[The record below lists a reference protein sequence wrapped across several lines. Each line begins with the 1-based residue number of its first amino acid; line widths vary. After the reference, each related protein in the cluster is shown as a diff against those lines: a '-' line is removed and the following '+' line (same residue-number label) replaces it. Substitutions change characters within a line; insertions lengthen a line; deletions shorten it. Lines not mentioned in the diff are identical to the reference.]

1 MIEVASAHSRTQPQF
16 DILRQVGKGIVQKF
30 VTAKHVS
37 EFTVRDLRYLFLAE
51 TGLLVSSPKLWNLA
65 SRDE

>member
-1 MIEVASAHSRTQPQF
+1 MAIMIEVASAHSRTQPQF

-37 EFTVRDLRYLFLAE
+37 EFTVRDLRSIPGRNRSA
-51 TGLLVSSPKLWNLA
+51 GLQSKVIELGKS
-65 SRDE
+65 